1 MNAYYVKLI
10 FYKKKK
16 KDFIKKKTYIS
27 PKLIEWNMVDNY
39 ATDIKG
45 DA

>member
-1 MNAYYVKLI
+1 MNTYCVRLS

-16 KDFIKKKTYIS
+16 KSYIS

-39 ATDIKG
+39 ATNIKG
-45 DA
+45 DALKI

>member
-1 MNAYYVKLI
+1 MKKR

-16 KDFIKKKTYIS
+16 TKKKKTYIS

-39 ATDIKG
+39 ATNIKG